1 MTVPSAVRGVEE
13 IQRAEGATLKPTPTM
28 LLQVMVMMDTDPH
41 IYVRQEGEQNCK
53 RLLIVD
59 GI

>member
-1 MTVPSAVRGVEE
+1 MRGVEE

-28 LLQVMVMMDTDPH
+28 LLQVIVMMDTDPH

-53 RLLIVD
+53 WLLIVD
-59 GI
+59 CI